1 MTDEVEL
8 NLSDSAKE
16 LIKTCSELETILKSQ
31 GYRQVESQPGIG
43 EYMSHLKGTDEP
55 EFSFCTKGKYPIQFD
70 CYQDYEKPFAFY
82 ESKSLL
88 KDRDSKLSNHDK
100 WKSMVLNELSNTN
113 KVTQMAEN
121 KKYNSDGRTAEDR
134 ALDKF
139 AEMMIERI
147 SSIQQD
153 WKKPWFTEGATSWP
167 KNLSGREYNGM
178 NALMLMM
185 HCEKQGY
192 KLPVFC
198 TFDRVTGLNF
208 SKDKQGSKQQ
218 VKDGKGEPLPHV
230 GVNKGEKSFPV
241 FITTFTVVNPET
253 KEKIKY
259 DDYKQMSEERR
270 KEYNVYPKL
279 QVYNVFNVAQ
289 TNLQEA
295 RPELYKK
302 LEEANGQSR
311 PMQQD
316 GKEFSFPA
324 IDKMIKDNEWI
335 CPIKPTY
342 GDDAYYSISKAE
354 IVIPEK
360 KQFKDGESF
369 YSNLAHE
376 MAHSTGAEN
385 QLDRLKP
392 TSFGSKEYA
401 REELVA
407 ELSAALVSQ
416 RYGMTKNLKEDSA
429 AYLKSWLD
437 SLKEEPQFIK
447 TVLTDVKKASHMIN
461 QHIDAVQLKIDQGE
475 EVNQGQEQTEKKQ
488 SVQDLGTYEV
498 PEWAIP
504 YIFNGDAE
512 GLTDKEQEIVD
523 KFLDE
528 HFPDGFI
535 PELKEGTEKEFNNF
549 PALGKRNENALTNR
563 GESPYLATKTV
574 EVQFSQA
581 GYFEARSEESPDY
594 ATQVVVDNTKEQAAA
609 KQPPKQEEQE
619 EEVHYH
625 RGR

>member
-1 MTDEVEL
+1 
-8 NLSDSAKE
+8 
-16 LIKTCSELETILKSQ
+16 
-31 GYRQVESQPGIG
+31 
-43 EYMSHLKGTDEP
+43 
-55 EFSFCTKGKYPIQFD
+55 
-70 CYQDYEKPFAFY
+70 
-82 ESKSLL
+82 
-88 KDRDSKLSNHDK
+88 
-100 WKSMVLNELSNTN
+100 
-113 KVTQMAEN
+113 MADN
-121 KKYNSDGRTAEDR
+121 KKYNSDGRSAEDR

-139 AEMMIERI
+139 AEMMVERI

-208 SKDKQGSKQQ
+208 TKDKQGGKQQ
-218 VKDGKGEPLPHV
+218 VKDGQGEALPHV

-241 FITTFTVVNPET
+241 FITTFSVVHGET

-259 DDYKQMSEERR
+259 DDYKQMSEDRR

-295 RPELYKK
+295 RPDLYKK
-302 LEEANGQSR
+302 LEEANSQSR
-311 PMQQD
+311 PLQQD

-324 IDKMIKDNEWI
+324 IDKMIQNNEWI

-342 GDDAYYSISKAE
+342 GDDAYYSISKQE

-360 KQFKDGESF
+360 RQFKDGESF

-376 MAHSTGAEN
+376 MAHSTGAEK

-392 TSFGSKEYA
+392 SSFGSKEYA

-416 RYGMTKNLKEDSA
+416 RYGMSKNLKEDSA
-429 AYLKSWLD
+429 AYLKNWLD

-447 TVLTDVKKASHMIN
+447 TVLTDVKKASSMIS
-461 QHIDAVQLKIDQGE
+461 QRIDAVQLKIDNGVYENLEQGE
-475 EVNQGQEQTEKKQ
+475 KQ
-488 SVQDLGTYEV
+488 QVIKDLGTFD
-498 PEWAIP
+498 IP
-504 YIFNGDAE
+504 KWSLSYIVNGDAE
-512 GLTDKEQEIVD
+512 GMTGEEKEIVD

-535 PELKEGTEKEFNNF
+535 PDVKEGTDKEFNVL
-549 PALGKRNENALTNR
+549 PAFGTRNENALPNR
-563 GESPYLATKTV
+563 GESPYQAVDTISVT
-574 EVQFSQA
+574 FSQA
-581 GYFEARSEESPDY
+581 GYMEAQTDEKDDGYTYE
-594 ATQVVVDNTKEQAAA
+594 TVVDNTKQEVAA
-609 KQPPKQEEQE
+609 KEPPKKEQE

-625 RGR
+625 FGR